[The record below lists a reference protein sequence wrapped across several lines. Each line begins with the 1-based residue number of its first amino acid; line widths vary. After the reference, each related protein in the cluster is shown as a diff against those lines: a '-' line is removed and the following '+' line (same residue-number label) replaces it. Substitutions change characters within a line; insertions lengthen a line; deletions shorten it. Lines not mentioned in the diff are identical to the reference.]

1 MNRVAWFRRAAVACA
16 AAALA
21 SATSLVFVAS
31 VLVASQPAG
40 AQIGAPGT
48 SAAVATAPAAT
59 PAAPRCVVPP
69 DFARFDLPL
78 RRTARQLAAGKPIK
92 IVAIGSSSTYGAG
105 ASQPYNSY
113 PSRLAAELAREFVDH
128 EFTVL
133 NRGVN
138 GDRAKDMLARFQR
151 GVIAERPD
159 LVLWQVGT
167 NSLFSGDPIQPH
179 RSLLHGG
186 IVRLKATGADV
197 VLIDPQYAPR
207 VLARPNF
214 KAMLGLLEQTA
225 RVETVNLFRRF
236 ALMRHWHQVE
246 RMPFETFLSP
256 DELHMNDFSYACVAR
271 ALGGAI
277 SEALTRPVLSATAAP
292 VAKAKAK
299 N

>member
-1 MNRVAWFRRAAVACA
+1 MDRVAWFRRAALGCA

-21 SATSLVFVAS
+21 SVTLAFI
-31 VLVASQPAG
+31 ASQPTG
-40 AQIGAPGT
+40 AQIAAPGS
-48 SAAVATAPAAT
+48 SAVVATAPAAKPDAPPST
-59 PAAPRCVVPP
+59 PSCVIPP
-69 DFARFDLPL
+69 DLARFDLPL

-105 ASQPYNSY
+105 ASQSYNSY

-128 EFTVL
+128 DFTVL

-138 GDRAKDMLARFQR
+138 GDTATDMLARFQQ

-167 NSLFSGDPIQPH
+167 NSLLRGDPIQPH

-207 VLARPNF
+207 VLARKNF
-214 KAMLGLLEQTA
+214 KTMLGLLEQTA
-225 RVETVNLFRRF
+225 RFETVNLFRRF

-256 DELHMNDFSYACVAR
+256 DELHMNDFSYGCVAR
-271 ALGGAI
+271 ALGDAI
-277 SEALTRPVLSATAAP
+277 SEALTRPVLSATAKAP
-292 VAKAKAK
+292 KR
-299 N
+299 

>member
-1 MNRVAWFRRAAVACA
+1 MDRVAWFRRGALGCA

-21 SATSLVFVAS
+21 FVTLAFI
-31 VLVASQPAG
+31 ASQPTG
-40 AQIGAPGT
+40 AQIAAPGA
-48 SAAVATAPAAT
+48 SAVAAPAGA

-78 RRTARQLAAGKPIK
+78 RRTTRQLAAGKPIK

-113 PSRLAAELAREFVDH
+113 PSRLAAELAQEFVDH
-128 EFTVL
+128 DFTVL

-138 GDRAKDMLARFQR
+138 GDTAPDMLARFQQ

-167 NSLFSGDPIQPH
+167 NSLLRGDPIQPH

-207 VLARPNF
+207 VLARQNF
-214 KAMLGLLEQTA
+214 KVMLELLEQTA

-236 ALMRHWHQVE
+236 RLMRHWHQVE
-246 RMPFETFLSP
+246 RMPFEAFLSP
-256 DELHMNDFSYACVAR
+256 DELHMNDFSYGCVAR
-271 ALGGAI
+271 ALGNAI
-277 SEALTRPVLSATAAP
+277 AEALTRPVATASARTT
-292 VAKAKAK
+292 KR
-299 N
+299 